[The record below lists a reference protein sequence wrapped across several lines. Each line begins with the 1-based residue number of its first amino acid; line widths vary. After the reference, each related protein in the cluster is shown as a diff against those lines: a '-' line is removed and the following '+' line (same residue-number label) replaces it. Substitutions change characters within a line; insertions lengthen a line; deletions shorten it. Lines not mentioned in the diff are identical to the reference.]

1 MASAGPAETSGTEG
15 IFTAGLPHRAIEFR
29 LHDSGRRDHIANQ
42 VRDRGLAAYEA
53 GMPCLVAS
61 LLAGERGFVLD
72 VGANTGL
79 FSLLAAAA
87 SPAVKVCAFEP
98 LASIREILEANLAIN
113 PALAN
118 RVSVHPIGLSETA
131 GTFEFYET
139 VNRFGLL
146 PTSSSLEIDH
156 VVRIGDYRTH
166 HISTDTLDHWAQRL
180 GQGHISFIKID
191 VEGHEHAVLNGGRN
205 TILHHRPFLTI
216 EVLSPTPVNLIQ
228 NILVEC
234 DYLDF
239 VIVDGCLRYCDQ
251 IRHHGDGWNHLLCP
265 AEQAARILHTCQELG
280 LRLEIA

>member
-1 MASAGPAETSGTEG
+1 MASAVPAETSETDA
-15 IFTAGLPHRAIEFR
+15 IFTASLSPRAIEFR
-29 LHDSGRRDHIANQ
+29 LSDSGRRDHIANL

-79 FSLLAAAA
+79 FSLLAAATN
-87 SPAVKVCAFEP
+87 PAIKVCAFEP
-98 LASIREILEANLAIN
+98 LESVREILDANLALN
-113 PALAN
+113 PSLAN
-118 RVSVHPIGLSETA
+118 RISVYPIGLSETA

-139 VNRFGLL
+139 LNSFGLL

-156 VVRIGDYRTH
+156 AMQTGDYRSH
-166 HISTDTLDHWAQRL
+166 HISTDTIDRWSERL
-180 GQGHISFIKID
+180 YQDRIVFIKID
-191 VEGHEHAVLNGGRN
+191 VEGHEHAVLNGGKN

-216 EVLSPTPVNLIQ
+216 EVLSPAPVKLIQ
-228 NILVEC
+228 KFLLEC

-239 VIVDGCLRYCDQ
+239 VVTSGCLRYCEGV
-251 IRHHGDGWNHLLCP
+251 RHHGDGWNHLLCP
-265 AEQAARILHTCQELG
+265 AERAARILRICQELG